1 MRRAWLREQA
11 SKRERNRS
19 YRTVKLRFAQ
29 NIHQEQSRNTR
40 YLNTGRKGET
50 MTYEEELAWAQTE
63 HQARITDLQDR
74 TPEGLRRA
82 QENAERRRKAAGLSR
97 SQAASL
103 VHEAGRV
110 RRSNEMGLQP

>member
-1 MRRAWLREQA
+1 
-11 SKRERNRS
+11 
-19 YRTVKLRFAQ
+19 
-29 NIHQEQSRNTR
+29 
-40 YLNTGRKGET
+40 

-82 QENAERRRKAAGLSR
+82 QESAERRRKAAGLSR

-110 RRSNEMGLQP
+110 RRRNEKGLQP